1 MSLCGLSKGKMEGR
15 EKGRNVERRKER
27 GKKKKGIGI
36 SSTGCIFMAVNAR
49 TTITLPGYYMHRW
62 KT

>member
-1 MSLCGLSKGKMEGR
+1 MNLCGLSKEKKEKMEGR
-15 EKGRNVERRKER
+15 EKGRNVER
-27 GKKKKGIGI
+27 GKKEKGIEI

-49 TTITLPGYYMHRW
+49 TTTMLPGYYMHRW